1 MHVRICPECNEEFRP
16 EIVRCSDCG
25 ATLVDHWEGEDAPAI
40 EAPAP
45 PVATAYRVPA
55 DYKPVASASVA
66 SEIEPLA
73 RVLGKAGI
81 AFAVTGAVH
90 RFTLLV
96 PPADVERALDVLG
109 VAPAAATDAPT
120 ACPACGADARNAAEC
135 PECGLALAAEPEAP
149 VDPGPPERTD

>member
-25 ATLVDHWEGEDAPAI
+25 AMLVDHWEGEEGPVV

-45 PVATAYRVPA
+45 PVATSFRVPA
-55 DYKPVASASVA
+55 DYKPVASASAA

-73 RVLGKAGI
+73 QALGQAGI

-96 PPADVERALDVLG
+96 APDDVERALDVLG
-109 VAPAAATDAPT
+109 VPQAVSDLPAV
-120 ACPACGADARNAAEC
+120 CPACGADATNAVEC
-135 PECGLALAAEPEAP
+135 AECGLSLAGESETQA
-149 VDPGPPERTD
+149 DPGPPERTD